1 MSRASLARILAL
13 AFATVP
19 CTPRGT
25 LLAQEPATTTPR
37 VATHRPADPSRHR
50 SGTVTVAGVRIEY
63 LDWGGAGP
71 ALVFLPGFGNSAH
84 VFDTFAPRFTDRYR
98 VVGVSRVGYGGSGQP
113 QRDGYTLAERV
124 EQLRAVLDTL
134 GLQRA
139 VLAGHSLGGD
149 EITAFATRYPERTAG
164 LIYLDAALDHVG
176 ALKVEAALGPL
187 FQYAPE
193 PTPADLANAAG
204 YRGFLRRMQGVE
216 LPLGEVLQGVE
227 LPLGEVLAT
236 TRFDSAGAVRGPRTP
251 ERVAQAIVG
260 QTAFLDYTGVRAPAL
275 ALYADK
281 KAGDML
287 PFLAADSAANARATA
302 VLDSIRPWETGER
315 ARFAR
320 EVPRARVV
328 AFPSHHY
335 QFLSHPAETERLMR
349 EFLATVAL

>member
-1 MSRASLARILAL
+1 MNASVARILAL
-13 AFATVP
+13 AFATIP
-19 CTPRGT
+19 CTPRGPI
-25 LLAQEPATTTPR
+25 LAQEPATAAPR
-37 VATHRPADPSRHR
+37 VATRATRPPADPSRHR
-50 SGTVTVAGVRIEY
+50 SGAVVVDGVRIEY
-63 LDWGGAGP
+63 LDWGGSGP

-113 QRDGYTLAERV
+113 QRDGYTLAARV

-134 GLQRA
+134 GLRRA

-193 PTPADLANAAG
+193 PTPADLADAAG
-204 YRGFLRRMQGVE
+204 YQGFLRRMQGVE
-216 LPLGEVLQGVE
+216 F
-227 LPLGEVLAT
+227 PLGEVLAT
-236 TRFDSAGAVRGPRTP
+236 TRFDSAGAVHGRRTP
-251 ERVAQAIVG
+251 DRVVQAIVG

-302 VLDSIRPWETGER
+302 LLDSIRPWETGER

-349 EFLATVAL
+349 EFLATAPLHTP